1 MTHLELPPA
10 RPRLLSAA
18 RRRSLLLEAGRA
30 LVHDLQLPIVAP
42 APRVALV
49 VRVDAHDVVQVIGR
63 QVEEIAGALD
73 DLVRGHR
80 RKVRELLP

>member
-1 MTHLELPPA
+1 MLAKETPEDVRDTGGPHARELGRVGVVDALVDDLELA
-10 RPRLLSAA
+10 
-18 RRRSLLLEAGRA
+18 
-30 LVHDLQLPIVAP
+30 VVAP